1 MTVHPSAA
9 QENKVIEAVKPKP
22 SAYPKVQ
29 PMKAALYFEN
39 ADGFGEWRIIIGTD
53 ATKKLRELAK
63 GDRKKCAIVVKK
75 IKYVACMPLLH
86 ELTAVI
92 ENFPTGIFLTKIRK
106 G

>member
-1 MTVHPSAA
+1 
-9 QENKVIEAVKPKP
+9 
-22 SAYPKVQ
+22 
-29 PMKAALYFEN
+29 MKAAIYLET

-75 IKYVACMPLLH
+75 IKYVACMLVLG
-86 ELTAVI
+86 ELTIVVGSFLMGA
-92 ENFPTGIFLTKIRK
+92 FLTKIRK